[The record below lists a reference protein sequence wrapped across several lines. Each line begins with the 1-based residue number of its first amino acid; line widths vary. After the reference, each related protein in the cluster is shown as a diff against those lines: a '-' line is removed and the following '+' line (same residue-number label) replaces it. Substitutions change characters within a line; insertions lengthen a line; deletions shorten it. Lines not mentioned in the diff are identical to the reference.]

1 VPKHLGMGSGD
12 LRRVRRGGPVAE
24 CPDHAESWVVSRG
37 RRTTKAGIKQ
47 VFRCSAEGAPT
58 HSFSV
63 LVEAA
68 PMAHRRRAK
77 SAPPVPCP
85 VPEHAGS
92 NVISKGVRETNSGRR
107 RVLRC
112 EPLVGTPH
120 TFRVVPTAAAAVP
133 MPTWS
138 PPPPCSEHPG
148 SHVVRDGRYGSS
160 TRKRRQRYRC
170 YPSDDRS
177 QFHRFTPVL
186 PRDHVHGGAESCGEC
201 EELRGL
207 HRGDATVSRRQ
218 SWSARLVAETLRDL
232 SRGTTYADASVR
244 IREATGRTR
253 SRKNSGNPRRG
264 YTGSRLA
271 KNAWHIAAD
280 WCETYSPVLWD
291 HVDGKMRAEA
301 QEAVRER
308 ERRLLAGEPNPAP
321 LTVLIDDI
329 PINARFMDENG
340 KRVSRR
346 DYFVLVLA
354 EVRWHTAPDDRVDRR
369 MHLRLVRALPTNDH
383 HAWKLLFD
391 ELGYNPDFIVA
402 DAGTGLLKAVRE
414 FYKGGATFVPS
425 LFHVRKAIEE
435 GLLKT
440 PGAWVQATSKGAKE
454 LRSELVDHL
463 AGLRK
468 KNLTTLSAGAW
479 KAWWDD
485 LEALLIMMN
494 VSVEPTRKRRRNYEQ
509 TVASVLPTL
518 AAHPH
523 LPAST
528 GGLEVT
534 LRKRVEPL
542 LANRAHAF
550 ANIERTN
557 RLFDLA
563 VCNDVGLFNDMPV
576 VVDLL
581 RSDSTTNDGWSTPL
595 RAVTDPQPPGTAPRG
610 QRYSSLRD
618 QQLIRD
624 IARSKGL
631 A

>member
-1 VPKHLGMGSGD
+1 MP
-12 LRRVRRGGPVAE
+12 RRRRGQPVAE
-24 CPDHAESWVVSRG
+24 CQDPDHAGSWVVRRG
-37 RRTTKAGIKQ
+37 RRTSRAGISQ
-47 VFRCSAEGAPT
+47 VFRCSPDGAPSHT
-58 HSFSV
+58 FSV
-63 LVEAA
+63 LVEPA
-68 PMAHRRRAK
+68 PVAKRRRAK
-77 SAPPVPCP
+77 SVQSVPCP
-85 VPEHAGS
+85 IPEHAGS
-92 NVISKGVRETNSGRR
+92 NVISKGSRDTRDGSR
-107 RVLRC
+107 RVFRC
-112 EPLVGTPH
+112 EPAVGKPH
-120 TFRVVPTAAAAVP
+120 TFRVVASASPVP
-133 MPTWS
+133 VPTWS
-138 PPPPCSEHPG
+138 PPPACPDHPG
-148 SHVVRDGRYGSS
+148 GHVVRDGRYASS

-177 QFHRFTPVL
+177 VYHRFTPVL
-186 PRDHVHGGAESCGEC
+186 PRDHVHPSSESCGEC

-232 SRGTTYADASVR
+232 SRGTTYADASVN
-244 IREATGRTR
+244 IRETTERSRTR
-253 SRKNSGNPRRG
+253 KNAGNPRRG
-264 YTGSRLA
+264 YTGARLA

-291 HVDGKMRAEA
+291 HIDGKLRAAA

-308 ERRLLAGEPNPAP
+308 ERRLLAGEPNPTP

-329 PINARFMDENG
+329 PINARFVDENG

-354 EVRWHTAPDDRVDRR
+354 EVRWDTAPDERVDRR
-369 MHLRLVRALPTNDH
+369 LRLRLVRAFPTNDH

-391 ELGYNPDFIVA
+391 ELDYTPDFIVA

-414 FYKGGATFVPS
+414 FYKGGITFVPS
-425 LFHVRKAIEE
+425 LFHVREAIEE

-440 PGAWVQATSKGAKE
+440 PGAWAQATSKGAKE
-454 LRSELVDHL
+454 LRSELADHL

-468 KNLTTLSAGAW
+468 KNLTTLTAAEW
-479 KAWWDD
+479 TAWWDD
-485 LEALLIMMN
+485 LEDLLVALN

-523 LPAST
+523 LPVST

-557 RLFDLA
+557 RLLDLA
-563 VCNDVGLFNDMPV
+563 VCNDNGLFNKMPAV
-576 VVDLL
+576 IDLL
-581 RSDSTTNDGWSTPL
+581 RSDSTANDGWSTPL

-610 QRYSSLRD
+610 KRYSSLRD